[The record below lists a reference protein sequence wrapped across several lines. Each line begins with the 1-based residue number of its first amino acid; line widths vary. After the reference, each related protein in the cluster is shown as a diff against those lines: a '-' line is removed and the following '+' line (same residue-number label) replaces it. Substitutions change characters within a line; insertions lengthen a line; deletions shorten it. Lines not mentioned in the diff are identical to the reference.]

1 MWRGAAAATAVA
13 AAAAAAVATSL
24 RVFLIGAVFFLLP
37 ASSSAA
43 AADLHCPG
51 STEGGVAGA
60 ARSSSASLQL
70 PETRTYH
77 LRAEAKS
84 GTTWLQVMVF
94 QMLDSIC
101 SVYNDNVEGI
111 TCRSVCEADRENTCE
126 NHRLQC
132 PYQSTT
138 VCRTLR
144 ITFTDERGEGE
155 PEKRSLRV
163 MTGSKHA
170 IPFLSAS
177 EHPNKTPVLR
187 GVPDWLEHCILNGEF
202 KCLPPTAVLSA
213 PFGMDTSAA
222 AELLQPL
229 YSKSSSSH
237 QPLKIVHTATAE
249 RGGHAE
255 DKDIGPQGIIT
266 IARDPRSVTTS
277 AAHYVPGVNLFG
289 HSSFNEPESINTF
302 VQGTV
307 NMTTAWTQF
316 RSFWF
321 GALNDQLGV
330 PVFQTFYEDL
340 VEDTI
345 PEMMRMAEFF
355 GLCYTDDVISNVTHK
370 NTQDYYKSKGI
381 SDIQHV
387 TMVRSHNRPQ
397 DVVAGFLKELTPE
410 TLRGA

>member
-1 MWRGAAAATAVA
+1 MWGGGAAGAASATA
-13 AAAAAAVATSL
+13 AAAAAFF
-24 RVFLIGAVFFLLP
+24 RVFLVVAAALLVPTSAALELRCPSGADAAGAV
-37 ASSSAA
+37 
-43 AADLHCPG
+43 
-51 STEGGVAGA
+51 
-60 ARSSSASLQL
+60 QL

-101 SVYNDNVEGI
+101 SVYNDNVEGVS
-111 TCRSVCEADRENTCE
+111 CRSVCEADREDTCE

-138 VCRTLR
+138 ICRTLR
-144 ITFTDERGEGE
+144 VTFTDERGGGE
-155 PEKRSLRV
+155 PEKRSVRV

-170 IPFLSAS
+170 IPFVSAS

-187 GVPDWLEHCILNGEF
+187 GVPDWLEDCILNGEF
-202 KCLPPTAVLSA
+202 KCLPPNAALNA
-213 PFGMDTSAA
+213 PFGMNTSAA
-222 AELLQPL
+222 ADLLQPL
-229 YSKSSSSH
+229 YSKSTR
-237 QPLKIVHTATAE
+237 PLKIVRIATAE
-249 RGGHAE
+249 GHAE
-255 DKDIGPQGIIT
+255 DIGPQGIIT

-289 HSSFNEPESINTF
+289 HATFNEPESVNTF
-302 VQGTV
+302 VQGTI

-321 GALNDQLGV
+321 GALNDQGL

-397 DVVAGFLKELTPE
+397 DVVAGFLKELTSD
-410 TLRGA
+410 TLRGS